1 MNIDSKEES
10 RIRLKMDFGLIPLV
24 SLLYCKMLPPASASS
39 FLNTQLIR
47 LQCFPSLTAQTLV
60 RTLENCEL
68 MLLTMNDSPTPG
80 NARLAGLENDLGL
93 RNYDYNAS
101 LSVFYISYIVFEIPC
116 NALCKYMGPGW
127 FIPSITLGFGIL
139 TICTAFVTNFATLCA
154 VRFLLGILEAGMMP
168 SLVYF
173 LSRWY
178 RQSELTFRVSLFIIS
193 ASLAGAFGGL
203 LASAILRLDSF
214 GSLHSWRMIFAIE
227 GQSCLVAACTTPIP
241 LMSHTLLPGTA
252 TAVLGIICF
261 FALPDRPETA
271 LWLTQSEK
279 ELAIARLKADR
290 IVTTE
295 LVDQFS
301 WKRIR
306 LGIFNPV
313 VLPTSV
319 IFLLNS
325 ITVHGVSFF
334 LPTIVKT
341 IFPAHSVSNQQLLTV
356 PPYVLGAITCAAT
369 SYVSWRVNR
378 RGIFMIL
385 CAPLTVVGY
394 AMFLA
399 STNPNVRYGA
409 TFLPFMGIFTYG
421 ALTNSHVAANV
432 VSDTAKSSAIATNV
446 MLGNMGGLIST
457 WAFLPSDAPHYK
469 VGNGLNLAAQA
480 SMIIIAIVLYF
491 WVKRDN
497 QRREAV
503 DVVAE
508 LEGKTMEEIRD
519 MDWKHPEFR
528 WRN

>member
-1 MNIDSKEES
+1 MAGSSIDEKSEQHTEYVEAHMQSHRQATGQCLQSPMNIDSKEES

-24 SLLYCKMLPPASASS
+24 SLLYLLS
-39 FLNTQLIR
+39 FIDRSNI
-47 LQCFPSLTAQTLV
+47 
-60 RTLENCEL
+60 
-68 MLLTMNDSPTPG
+68 G

-227 GQSCLVAACTTPIP
+227 G
-241 LMSHTLLPGTA
+241 TA

-369 SYVSWRVNR
+369 SYASWRVNR

-480 SMIIIAIVLYF
+480 SMIIIATVLYF

-497 QRREAV
+497 QRRETV